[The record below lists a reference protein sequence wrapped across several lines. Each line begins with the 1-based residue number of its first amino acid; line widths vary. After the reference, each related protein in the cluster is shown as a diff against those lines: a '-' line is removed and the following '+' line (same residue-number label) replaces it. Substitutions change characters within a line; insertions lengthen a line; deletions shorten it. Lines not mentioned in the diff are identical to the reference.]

1 MFAASLA
8 CVFLPRN
15 GAAGVKFFYT
25 LADDG
30 IWKAVN
36 VRFGIIASCV
46 VAVFAL
52 AGVAADFAGVKGLIY
67 FSMAETA
74 VYCLA
79 ALYAYVFARKLYF
92 EKFPDSPRAGGRAA
106 VGPESCAPGKLSG
119 FERAL
124 FAFYILSTAALFFW
138 LRPVRTPLGRDARNP
153 LQFGGRG
160 RRIYGGGRLFHGD
173 FGDFA
178 FGERA
183 RGGGGICGLAL
194 LQGGEGN
201 FHAACVRAVFRAI
214 IRLPVG
220 DGGLFGAR
228 GARKFRQTRN
238 SLGVERAFRCGGRR
252 IFGPKRLRGLRPV
265 LPLEKLRAGGAEII
279 VARALRA
286 VSIFRV

>member
-1 MFAASLA
+1 MRLSDFIIFQVAMFAASLA

-79 ALYAYVFARKLYF
+79 ALYAYAFARKLYF

-106 VGPESCAPGKLSG
+106 VGQESCASGKLSG

-138 LRPVRTPLGRDARNP
+138 LRGLCEPLWGETVATRFNSEGAADGYMEAGAFFTEISAILLSASALGAAGGYAASRLCRAGRGIFTPLACGLFFALSFAFLWAMAVCSVLAARENS
-153 LQFGGRG
+153 
-160 RRIYGGGRLFHGD
+160 GRLEILSGWS
-173 FGDFA
+173 
-178 FGERA
+178 
-183 RGGGGICGLAL
+183 
-194 LQGGEGN
+194 
-201 FHAACVRAVFRAI
+201 
-214 IRLPVG
+214 
-220 DGGLFGAR
+220 GLFAAAAGAFLLLSVCAAFALSSPLKSCAPA
-228 GARKFRQTRN
+228 GRK
-238 SLGVERAFRCGGRR
+238 
-252 IFGPKRLRGLRPV
+252 
-265 LPLEKLRAGGAEII
+265 
-279 VARALRA
+279 
-286 VSIFRV
+286 

>member
-1 MFAASLA
+1 MRLSDFIIFQAAMFAASLA

-79 ALYAYVFARKLYF
+79 ALYAYAFARKLYF
-92 EKFPDSPRAGGRAA
+92 EKFPDAA
-106 VGPESCAPGKLSG
+106 VSPEFCAPGKLSG

-138 LRPVRTPLGRDARNP
+138 LRGLCEPLWGETLATHFNSEGAADGYMEAGAFFTEISAILLSASALGAAGGYAASRFCRAGRGIFTPLACGLFFALSFAFLWAMAVCSVLAARENS
-153 LQFGGRG
+153 
-160 RRIYGGGRLFHGD
+160 GRLEILSGWS
-173 FGDFA
+173 
-178 FGERA
+178 
-183 RGGGGICGLAL
+183 
-194 LQGGEGN
+194 
-201 FHAACVRAVFRAI
+201 
-214 IRLPVG
+214 
-220 DGGLFGAR
+220 GLFAAAAGAFLLLSVCAAFALSSPLKSCAPA
-228 GARKFRQTRN
+228 GRK
-238 SLGVERAFRCGGRR
+238 
-252 IFGPKRLRGLRPV
+252 
-265 LPLEKLRAGGAEII
+265 
-279 VARALRA
+279 
-286 VSIFRV
+286 

>member
-46 VAVFAL
+46 VAVFAF

-79 ALYAYVFARKLYF
+79 ALYAYAFARKLYF

-106 VGPESCAPGKLSG
+106 VGLESCASGKLSG

-138 LRPVRTPLGRDARNP
+138 LRGLCEPLWGETLATHFNSEGAADGYMEAGAFFTEISAILLSASALGAAGGYAASRFCRAGRGIFTPLACGLFFALSFAFLWAMAVCSVLAARENS
-153 LQFGGRG
+153 
-160 RRIYGGGRLFHGD
+160 GRLEILSGWS
-173 FGDFA
+173 
-178 FGERA
+178 
-183 RGGGGICGLAL
+183 
-194 LQGGEGN
+194 
-201 FHAACVRAVFRAI
+201 
-214 IRLPVG
+214 
-220 DGGLFGAR
+220 GLFVAAAGAFLLLSVCAAFALSSPLKSCAPA
-228 GARKFRQTRN
+228 GRK
-238 SLGVERAFRCGGRR
+238 
-252 IFGPKRLRGLRPV
+252 
-265 LPLEKLRAGGAEII
+265 
-279 VARALRA
+279 
-286 VSIFRV
+286 